1 MHIEDLMATNSARIP
16 VLVTKDEKA
25 RIVEAASTAGLS
37 VGEFLR
43 KAAAAYQPGA
53 ADDEKTLLLMIEQ
66 MNLATERAERSIDNT
81 LAFVKASNERIDRM
95 ERAAADKVA

>member
-1 MHIEDLMATNSARIP
+1 MATNSARIP
-16 VLVTKDEKA
+16 VLVTEDEKA
-25 RIVEAASTAGLS
+25 RIVEAASAAGLS

-43 KAAAAYQPGA
+43 KAADAYQPDA
-53 ADDEKTLLLMIEQ
+53 ADDEKILLLMIEQ

-81 LAFVKASNERIDRM
+81 LAFVEASNERIASM

>member
-1 MHIEDLMATNSARIP
+1 MATNSARIP
-16 VLVTKDEKA
+16 VLVTEDEKA
-25 RIVEAASTAGLS
+25 RIVEAASAAGLS

-43 KAAAAYQPGA
+43 KAADAYQPDA

-81 LAFVKASNERIDRM
+81 LAFVEASNERIASM